1 MNMNL
6 RLRIQHSRNYA
17 RCGFGFGGA
26 FLKHSLMP
34 LDLLEEVLPRRG
46 LLLDLGCGDGILSNL
61 VAALHPGLRVHGIDL
76 DGQKVDLANRNAL
89 PNASYEVGDVFICPP
104 RRAVAAIFNDV
115 LHHHPFD
122 RQLELLKRA
131 AAFLE
136 EDGVLILKEA
146 DLHDGLDR
154 AWTTFWDAKLYP
166 ADKLH
171 FRDLKGW
178 RAALCEAGFEVLRVH
193 RVRNPWPASRTV
205 LVCRRRKMPAASRA
219 SGPAAANAVKIL
231 VTGGTGFIGRH
242 LVRHLYKNGLEG
254 RAADMIV
261 LTRDASQAPAELDG
275 MCRFVEA
282 SLEALPQM
290 RHLVS
295 DVEYV
300 FHLAADKAFF
310 GGKQVLLNNVN
321 GTKALLGALEGASRL
336 KRLIFA
342 SSMGAIDRPPRDGCR
357 APLTEASPAQ
367 PSSPYGLAKLECE
380 ALIAGS
386 GLPFAIL
393 RLPWVYGPG
402 MTPQTHVRM
411 LTEMVMRGKLAAR
424 FNWPGR
430 VSLLDVRQSA
440 SAFAFVARDPQALG
454 QILFVSD
461 GQPIR
466 MGTLFQEMG
475 RTSGHPAGD
484 VSIPG
489 FVSALVRQF
498 RHFVPFT
505 LRSLFLDVLWVDD
518 RKLRELGFSATP
530 RSENF
535 LIPLARFIN
544 HQRAPGIRWSKALVT
559 GAASGIGH
567 ALSVQLA
574 ASGRP
579 VIMVD
584 RDPRIVPIAAAVA
597 GAEACLADLA
607 TVEGLQDAL
616 GRAGDSSVNLVINCA
631 GIGVRGRVGCLDQE
645 AVNRLL
651 AVNVAALTQ
660 TSEVA
665 VRNFLSAGE
674 GVLVNIASS
683 AAFQPLPG
691 MAAYAATKA
700 YVLSFSEAAGA
711 ELDNLPAIRV
721 ITVCPSGVA
730 TNFQVS
736 AGVRKNARERLL
748 SPEYVA
754 SHILRAA
761 QKRRS
766 RTIFLG
772 GRTLAM
778 ASLARLLP
786 RALNVVLWRRL
797 MDLTR

>member
-1 MNMNL
+1 MNL

-26 FLKHSLMP
+26 LLKHSLMP

-46 LLLDLGCGDGILSNL
+46 LLLDLGCGDGILANL
-61 VAALHPGLRVHGIDL
+61 VAATHPGLKVQGIDL
-76 DGQKVDLANRNAL
+76 DAPKVDLANRNA
-89 PNASYEVGDVFICPP
+89 PQNASYEAGDILTCPP

-131 AAFLE
+131 ADFLE
-136 EDGVLILKEA
+136 EDGVLILKEV
-146 DLHDGLDR
+146 DVHDSLDR
-154 AWTTFWDAKLYP
+154 AWTTLWDRKLYP

-171 FRDLKGW
+171 FRDVTGW
-178 RAALCEAGFEVLRVH
+178 RAALCQAGFELLRVH
-193 RVRNPWPASRTV
+193 RVRHPWPASRTV
-205 LVCRRRKMPAASRA
+205 LVSRRRKAAA
-219 SGPAAANAVKIL
+219 SGPAAAKAVRIL

-242 LVRHLYKNGLEG
+242 LVRHLYENGLEG
-254 RAADMIV
+254 RAADVVV
-261 LTRDASQAPAELDG
+261 LTRDVHQAPAELDG
-275 MCRFVEA
+275 MCRLVEA

-290 RHLVS
+290 RDLVS

-321 GTKALLGALEGASRL
+321 GTKALLEALEGASRL

-342 SSMGAIDRPPRDGCR
+342 SSMGAIDRPPKDDCR
-357 APLTEASPAQ
+357 APLTETSPAY
-367 PSSPYGLAKLECE
+367 PSSQYGLAKLECE
-380 ALIAGS
+380 ALVAGS

-411 LTEMVMRGKLAAR
+411 LTEMVMKGKLAGR
-424 FNWPGR
+424 LNWPGR
-430 VSLLDVRQSA
+430 VSVLDVHQSA
-440 SAFAFVARDPQALG
+440 RAFAFVATEPRTLG
-454 QILFVSD
+454 QTLFVSD
-461 GQPIR
+461 GQPIG
-466 MGTLFQEMG
+466 MGALFQGMG
-475 RTSGHPAGD
+475 RISGRRAGNIP
-484 VSIPG
+484 IPG
-489 FVSALVRQF
+489 LVSALVRRF
-498 RHFVPFT
+498 RRFVPFT

-518 RKLRELGFSATP
+518 RKLRELGFSAAP

-535 LIPLARFIN
+535 LIPLARFIH
-544 HQRAPGIRWSKALVT
+544 HQRAPGIGWSKALVT

-567 ALSVQLA
+567 ALAVQLA
-574 ASGRP
+574 GSGQQ
-579 VIMVD
+579 VIMLD
-584 RDPRIVPIAAAVA
+584 RDPRLAAIAGAVA

-607 TVEGLQDAL
+607 SEEGLRHAL
-616 GRAGDSSVNLVINCA
+616 DRVGDSSVSLVINCA
-631 GIGVRGRVGCLDQE
+631 GIGVRGTVGGLDQE
-645 AVNRLL
+645 AVSRLL

-660 TSEVA
+660 ISEA
-665 VRNFLSAGE
+665 AMRNFHSAGE

-683 AAFQPLPG
+683 AGLQPLAG
-691 MAAYAATKA
+691 MAAYAASKA

-711 ELDNLPAIRV
+711 EVHDLPAIGV
-721 ITVCPSGVA
+721 MTVCPSGVA
-730 TNFQVS
+730 TNFQTS
-736 AGVRKNARERLL
+736 AGVRVNIRERLL

-754 SHILRAA
+754 SRILRAA

-772 GRTLAM
+772 GRTSAM
-778 ASLARLLP
+778 ALLGRLLP
-786 RALNVVLWRRL
+786 RSLNVVLWRRL